1 MLNKNEE
8 IIESCNYVISQGQQR
23 FDYPFEKVDMML
35 FKKAVEDFFLVSP
48 SKVKIPEEDC

>member
-8 IIESCNYVISQGQQR
+8 IIESCNYVISQGQLR

-35 FKKAVEDFFLVSP
+35 FKKAVEDFFLVNP
-48 SKVKIPEEDC
+48 SKVRIPEDDC

>member
-8 IIESCNYVISQGQQR
+8 IIESCNYVISQGQLR

-35 FKKAVEDFFLVSP
+35 FKKAVEDFFLVNP
-48 SKVKIPEEDC
+48 SKVKIPEDDC